1 MTALVICVLHFRPIC
16 NDVILDPHR
25 EQRLPYFVPAN
36 ARAYLWQLAIV
47 WPSKLNQ
54 THASVIGR
62 YYDEFALA
70 DYVEFFDQ
78 ALLKIY

>member
-54 THASVIGR
+54 THASVSVLMLCR
-62 YYDEFALA
+62 HDKVTAQSP
-70 DYVEFFDQ
+70 FF
-78 ALLKIY
+78 